1 MGKTRLNILAVDDE
15 RHIARLMQVTLES
28 QGHHVATAHNGED
41 ALRLVKES
49 SFDVLILDYFLPD
62 LDAPEVVLKL
72 RAMPEGADLPIVI
85 LLAKTPSA
93 EDHLQMNEWH
103 EAGVIC
109 RLMKPLSK
117 EELIAS
123 VSSLV
128 EHASKE

>member
-49 SFDVLILDYFLPD
+49 SFDVLILDYFMPD
-62 LDAPEVVLKL
+62 LDAPEVVVKL
-72 RAMPEGADLPIVI
+72 RAMPEGADLPVVI
-85 LLAKTPSA
+85 LLAKTPS
-93 EDHLQMNEWH
+93 DVDLFKMNEWH

-109 RLMKPLSK
+109 KLMKPFSK
-117 EELIAS
+117 KELIAS
-123 VSSLV
+123 VSSLI